1 MFFGM
6 MQVINFLTIYED
18 KFSNIETWGFTEAS
32 PGSVVVN
39 VYVDSLS
46 KFLKRFNLRSRK

>member
-18 KFSNIETWGFTEAS
+18 KFCNIETWGFTEAS

-46 KFLKRFNLRSRK
+46 KLLKRFNLRSRK